1 MTITIDD
8 IIELRYYEGMERKVI
23 DKIGQRIEEL
33 MKKRGFLQKELAEA
47 IDIDPASLSRI
58 ISGDKKPSAE
68 MLANLATALRVT
80 SDYLLGIEKEE
91 DLDIDKG
98 IRVLARNKEMLTS
111 EDKKEIIELLVGL

>member
-1 MTITIDD
+1 M
-8 IIELRYYEGMERKVI
+8 I

-91 DLDIDKG
+91 DLDINKG

-111 EDKKEIIELLVGL
+111 EDKREIIELLVGL